1 MTATVPVRIIG
12 KNSLNQKAM
21 RETVGSV
28 GPHSDPGRVQARRKS
43 AEGRR
48 SLLSRK
54 PNEGMLPVGDA
65 GIPRYRE
72 RVCWYADNRW
82 YSEAIT
88 VFVLLSG
95 RRLFFSEGDDTL

>member
-72 RVCWYADNRW
+72 RVWWYADNRW